1 MPIRVHSNSYGLLQS
16 KDFSLTLQVRCFKS
30 IGQRSLHRMIEVT
43 ATVVSV
49 VRNNQIFYCM
59 LNIILGSGNTVHVES
74 RGYTSNFSN
83 VVATYYMCKSLLEFL
98 QSVAFLN

>member
-1 MPIRVHSNSYGLLQS
+1 
-16 KDFSLTLQVRCFKS
+16 
-30 IGQRSLHRMIEVT
+30 MI
-43 ATVVSV
+43 
-49 VRNNQIFYCM
+49 NFIF
-59 LNIILGSGNTVHVES
+59 GSGNTVHVES